1 LKNNVVLVFKFL
13 LISFVTFSILGVLLV
28 MGVYLHYSGTLPKI
42 IEVSDY
48 NPKVVTQVY
57 DTNDV
62 KIGEFYREKR
72 EIIKYEDIPKVV
84 INAFVSSEDSRF
96 FEHKGLDFS
105 GILRAM
111 IANFKSGRFS
121 QGGSTITQQV
131 ARSLLLSSEKK
142 ISRKIKEAMLAGK
155 IETHLSKDEILFL
168 YLNQIYLGHNAY
180 GIQTATRSYFNKD
193 VSQISLAEA
202 ALLAGLPQAPSKWSP
217 FSNPNKAKERQIYVL
232 TRMVEEGYISKDA
245 AEKAANERLKLYK
258 RVDINLANAPYFTEF
273 VRRYLFSTYGGDKVL
288 DEGLKVY
295 TTVNTDLQKVAQ
307 KSVKEGLRDLDRKQ
321 GFRGPIAHL
330 RNEEAIKSER
340 VKIHKEI
347 IQSVRD
353 YIYFP
358 EPWQEFNIN
367 SKMFESKSENSKTDD
382 SELEEPTPLDK
393 DKIYK
398 AIVLSLD
405 HKTQEIKII
414 VGNTPGLINRD
425 GFAWAYTSGKLDN
438 STIRTGDL
446 INVSLLKPGVF
457 ELEQIPQ
464 VESALLSFNVS
475 DGAILSMVGGYDYSA
490 SEFNRAYQSKRQ
502 AGSTFKP
509 IVYSAALDK
518 GFTVGSV
525 IMDSPIVYGEDESGD
540 TWKPTNYSE
549 RFYGDTLLRDALIL
563 SRNIPT
569 TKILQDIKPSF
580 VIEYAKNIGISSQ
593 MPNDLSLGLGSTAVS
608 VWEMTKAF
616 AVFASGGK
624 RVIPYFIRKIEDRK
638 GELIEE
644 HNPEKI
650 SDYVMND
657 SEKENTEIKDEE
669 NIDVPESDDPKEDTK
684 EEIEEETL
692 YDKAPAGFVIP
703 PQTAYIMN
711 YLLKETATRGT
722 GSRVG
727 AAIKAPIAG
736 KTGTSNNYTD
746 AWFVGYTPEVAT
758 GVWVGFDD
766 NSKSLG
772 HGQTGASAAIP
783 VWIPYMK
790 AVVQNSDK
798 KDFTQPRGIKFVRID
813 GKTGNIASRLSQKI
827 LVAPFKDGTEP
838 KVVEGETNIE
848 DVDEAQFFR
857 QNY

>member
-1 LKNNVVLVFKFL
+1 MFAILFA
-13 LISFVTFSILGVLLV
+13 LIV
-28 MGVYLHYSGTLPKI
+28 MGVYLHYSGGLPKI
-42 IEVSDY
+42 IKVSDY
-48 NPKVVTQVY
+48 NPKIVTQVY
-57 DTNDV
+57 DANDL

-96 FEHKGLDFS
+96 FDHKGLDFS

-142 ISRKIKEAMLAGK
+142 LSRKIKEAMLAGK

-180 GIQTATRSYFNKD
+180 GVQAATQAYFNKD
-193 VSQISLAEA
+193 ISQITLAEA

-217 FSNPNKAKERQIYVL
+217 FSNPDKAKERQIYVL

-245 AEKAANERLKLYK
+245 AEKAANERLKLHK
-258 RVDINLANAPYFTEF
+258 RVDINLSNVPYFTEF
-273 VRRYLFSTYGGDKVL
+273 VRRYLFSKYGGDKVL
-288 DEGLKVY
+288 DEGLRVY
-295 TTVNTDLQKVAQ
+295 TTVNSDLQKVAQ
-307 KSVKEGLRDLDRKQ
+307 RSVRDGLRALDRSQ

-330 RNEEAIKSER
+330 RNEEAIKNER
-340 VKIHKEI
+340 AKIHREI
-347 IQSVRD
+347 IQSIRD
-353 YIYFP
+353 YVYFP
-358 EPWQEFNIN
+358 EPWQEFNIK
-367 SKMFESKSENSKTDD
+367 SKMFEAKAGKSKMDD
-382 SELEEPTPLDK
+382 TSVEEPTPLDK

-414 VGNTPGLINRD
+414 VGNTPGIIGSS
-425 GFAWAYTSGKLDN
+425 GFAWVYGGGKLDS
-438 STIRTGDL
+438 STIRTGDV
-446 INVSLLKPGVF
+446 INVSLVKPGVF

-475 DGAILSMVGGYDYSA
+475 DGAILSMVGGYDYSS
-490 SEFNRAYQSKRQ
+490 SEFNRAYQSRRQ

-549 RFYGDTLLRDALIL
+549 KFYGDTLFRDALIL

-569 TKILQDIKPSF
+569 TKILQEIKPSF
-580 VIEYAKNIGISSQ
+580 VIEYAKNLGIRSQ

-624 RVIPYFIRKIEDRK
+624 RVVPYFIRKIEDRN

-644 HNPEKI
+644 YDPKKVK
-650 SDYVMND
+650 DYVLTETKD
-657 SEKENTEIKDEE
+657 DLEIKEAPETKKDLAELEE
-669 NIDVPESDDPKEDTK
+669 DKVVVK
-684 EEIEEETL
+684 EEDEPS
-692 YDKAPAGFVIP
+692 YDKAPEGFVIP
-703 PQTAYIMN
+703 QQTAYIMN
-711 YLLKETATRGT
+711 HLLKDAATRGT
-722 GSRVG
+722 GARVG
-727 AAIKAPIAG
+727 AEIKAPIAG
-736 KTGTSNNYTD
+736 K
-746 AWFVGYTPEVAT
+746 PEHLIIIQMP
-758 GVWVGFDD
+758 G
-766 NSKSLG
+766 S
-772 HGQTGASAAIP
+772 
-783 VWIPYMK
+783 
-790 AVVQNSDK
+790 
-798 KDFTQPRGIKFVRID
+798 
-813 GKTGNIASRLSQKI
+813 
-827 LVAPFKDGTEP
+827 
-838 KVVEGETNIE
+838 
-848 DVDEAQFFR
+848 
-857 QNY
+857 